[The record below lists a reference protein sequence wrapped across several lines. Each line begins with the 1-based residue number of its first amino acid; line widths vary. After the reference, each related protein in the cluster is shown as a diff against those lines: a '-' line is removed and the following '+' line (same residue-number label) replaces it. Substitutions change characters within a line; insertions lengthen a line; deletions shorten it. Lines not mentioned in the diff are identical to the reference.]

1 MKEAGGEIAHE
12 IMTGGGDSRGRGERV
27 VARQS
32 APHWRPERLYV
43 SHTWSTRHG
52 TVNKWHQLILFIVAH
67 VTSECSLYFKT
78 VLVYNISVSLVVKF
92 DDVDED

>member
-43 SHTWSTRHG
+43 SHMWSTRHG
-52 TVNKWHQLILFIVAH
+52 TVNKWHQLI
-67 VTSECSLYFKT
+67 CSLLHMLRQSALYILNSFSFIKYL
-78 VLVYNISVSLVVKF
+78 LV
-92 DDVDED
+92 